1 MRTWT
6 NILPLAALAVLFTLT
21 LAGCAEDGPVSM
33 IETDTITPGDPVI
46 YAPDG
51 WPLQIGDRISIA
63 DYERLFDEF
72 QLPGI
77 EPRAVP
83 LNPGARDGRPWSS
96 PWTRRGPAMNLVGG
110 RVYAALI
117 EYAPKVGEYDR
128 VYRGHFPRRFK
139 DFMRHY
145 EPDLPSEYHGKVE
158 YYPTVPLTSAPPVHI
173 VVDPDNPVRDADGKR
188 LRLDPDWTP
197 YPINRSAWPDYA
209 ERRK

>member
-1 MRTWT
+1 MKAWT
-6 NILPLAALAVLFTLT
+6 LTAAALAATLT
-21 LAGCAEDGPVSM
+21 LAGCAEDGPVGM
-33 IETDTITPGDPVI
+33 IEADTITHGDPAI

-51 WPLQIGDRISIA
+51 WPLKIGDRISYA
-63 DYERLFDEF
+63 EYERLFDEF

-83 LNPGARDGRPWSS
+83 KFPGARDGRPISS
-96 PWTRRGPAMNLVGG
+96 PWTRGPVAMHLVGD

-117 EYAPKVGEYDR
+117 HFDPKVGEYDR
-128 VYRGHFPRRFK
+128 VYRGHFPKRFEEY
-139 DFMRHY
+139 MRHY

-173 VVDPDNPVRDADGKR
+173 VIDPDNPVRDADGKR

-197 YPINRSAWPDYA
+197 YPINRSAWPHYP